1 MIVDIIYIR
10 NRGEPVKNGSIEDV
24 NVKRLTK
31 SKSSRLIR
39 LILTRQ
45 SVRSTVRTILSIG
58 GGDTHHLTEAFEL
71 SYKSKREE

>member
-1 MIVDIIYIR
+1 M
-10 NRGEPVKNGSIEDV
+10 KNESIEDV

-45 SVRSTVRTILSIG
+45 SVPTTVRTILTDNCLWAGVTPS
-58 GGDTHHLTEAFEL
+58 TLPKHSNCHT
-71 SYKSKREE
+71 S